1 MQFRS
6 GFYET
11 TWASYGTA
19 QGPSHVTRRR
29 VVSSAPRR
37 MRDAK
42 VRRLLVVNDMGH
54 APRKPEPDLVGAISI
69 EDLVLVAQ
77 NARARDDATSVVG
90 FHAVGCVERRGRG
103 LGSLSSFR
111 DGVDPSGCSAGP
123 DRRRRCEIHDCL
135 GAGASEGPSSFIP
148 TFGGITGTD
157 PRYGNRSRRRTF
169 LAFSTV
175 IVR

>member
-1 MQFRS
+1 
-6 GFYET
+6 
-11 TWASYGTA
+11 
-19 QGPSHVTRRR
+19 
-29 VVSSAPRR
+29 

-54 APRKPEPDLVGAISI
+54 LVGAISI
-69 EDLVLVAQ
+69 EDLVLLAQ

-90 FHAVGCVERRGRG
+90 FHAVGCVERRARG

-111 DGVDPSGCSAGP
+111 DGVDPSGCPAGP